1 MVTPSRHRRDVQFHA
16 GRDGR
21 RLPVRQL
28 PDPKHELD
36 ALDVELE
43 ERLGLLVA
51 TTQLDEL
58 GRGFGPITAVPR
70 RHLCAEGVHDA
81 AERRRLPNIT
91 LDLTSCKASRQER
104 VLAHDLLD
112 AHVVIERHAVEGV
125 VLGLRVVAHDVEE
138 GRLEQLSERRDA
150 RLRRVEPV
158 ALNLRRSHRVDGVGR
173 VKFDLTRPLYLH
185 FDVSPNLLKAGI

>member
-1 MVTPSRHRRDVQFHA
+1 M
-16 GRDGR
+16 
-21 RLPVRQL
+21 RQL

-81 AERRRLPNIT
+81 AE
-91 LDLTSCKASRQER
+91 
-104 VLAHDLLD
+104 
-112 AHVVIERHAVEGV
+112 
-125 VLGLRVVAHDVEE
+125 
-138 GRLEQLSERRDA
+138 
-150 RLRRVEPV
+150 LRR
-158 ALNLRRSHRVDGVGR
+158 
-173 VKFDLTRPLYLH
+173 
-185 FDVSPNLLKAGI
+185 